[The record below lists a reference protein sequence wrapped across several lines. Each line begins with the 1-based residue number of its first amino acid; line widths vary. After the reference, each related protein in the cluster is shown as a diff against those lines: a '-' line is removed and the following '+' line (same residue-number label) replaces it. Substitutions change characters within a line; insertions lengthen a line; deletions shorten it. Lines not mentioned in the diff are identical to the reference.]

1 MRILL
6 VGANGYIGSRLAVEL
21 SSDGHTIIGCD
32 PSGASSVSPVETL
45 YATPY
50 QNLPESGLQGVG
62 AILWFAGHS
71 SVRLAEA
78 NRWASVENNVTELAA
93 FFHRA
98 ATHGIPIIYASSAS
112 ILSSATESY
121 SLVADERRSNAY
133 DSGKLAF
140 DLLTP
145 HLGCDCLGLRMA
157 TVSGWSPRMRW
168 DLIFNAMNRS
178 SVEERIVRVTNASS
192 FRSLLFMEDL
202 VIYIRSTLA
211 AISSGT
217 FRSGATHVALGSW
230 SGTIGGLGAEIS
242 RAWGVPVVVGEDTGT
257 YSFVI
262 NDRALRQAWD
272 RGEEFYRSIR
282 DRCAIFA
289 QQNGWRSP

>member
-6 VGANGYIGSRLAVEL
+6 VGANGYIGSRLSLEL
-21 SSDGHTIIGCD
+21 SGDGHAIVGCD
-32 PSGASSVSPVETL
+32 PAGAASAHIQSL

-50 QNLPESGLQGVG
+50 QALPDSALEGVQ

-71 SVRLAEA
+71 SVKLAEG
-78 NRWASVENNVTELAA
+78 NRWASVENNVTDLAA

-98 ATHGIPIIYASSAS
+98 STHKIPIVYASSAS
-112 ILSSATESY
+112 ILSSSTDSY

-145 HLGCDCLGLRMA
+145 HLGCDCVGLRMA

-178 SVEERIVRVTNASS
+178 SVQEKVVRVTNASS
-192 FRSLLFMEDL
+192 FRSLLFIEDL
-202 VIYIRSTLA
+202 LAFIRMQLT
-211 AISSGT
+211 AIQT
-217 FRSGATHVALGSW
+217 NQFRPGASHSALGSW
-230 SGTIGGLGAEIS
+230 SGTIGGLGAEIAATW
-242 RAWGVPVVVGEDTGT
+242 RVPMEVGADTGT

-262 NDRALRQAWD
+262 NDRVLREACNVPAQ
-272 RGEEFYRSIR
+272 FYQSVRE
-282 DRCAIFA
+282 RCAVFA
-289 QQNGWRSP
+289 GQNGWELP